1 MAGIDAYRRAIR
13 GAVRGFW
20 SGVLDYGE
28 FWDMMD
34 TVTTDGLTN
43 AWNEGARECG
53 VLPDEMT
60 QEERVEL
67 GRAIAYEKQW
77 ISGFAAAIEKN
88 DKASGGQLEPLFQ
101 RAKIWIGRW
110 EGVRAKAMA
119 MACKD
124 KKLKW
129 IFGDAQHCVSCEK
142 LNGRVKRAS
151 YWNEKGIL
159 PRVHNAPYLA
169 CGGWLCRCTLVP
181 TDEPMSKGPLPSLP

>member
-1 MAGIDAYRRAIR
+1 MAGTDAYRRAIR

-43 AWNEGARECG
+43 AWHEGARECG

-77 ISGFAAAIEKN
+77 ISGFAAAIEEN
-88 DKASGGQLEPLFQ
+88 SKAKGGKLAPLFN
-101 RAKIWIGRW
+101 RAQIWIGRW
-110 EGVRAKAMA
+110 EGVRSHAMA
-119 MACKD
+119 MACAD
-124 KKLKW
+124 
-129 IFGDAQHCVSCEK
+129 EK
-142 LNGRVKRAS
+142 LMWIYGDRKHCNSCQRLHGKVKRGSFWKA
-151 YWNEKGIL
+151 KGIL
-159 PRVHNAPYLA
+159 PRVHGAPYLE
-169 CGGWLCRCTLVP
+169 CHGFQ
-181 TDEPMSKGPLPSLP
+181 